1 MLSSFSPRPPH
12 FLSCITIRSFPRVM
26 PHVVVYSLMV
36 ISTSWILIECAFVDD
51 RRPGLSLRQ
60 DRI

>member
-51 RRPGLSLRQ
+51 
-60 DRI
+60 